1 MLRTLLESGPGATD
15 PRARWTTASV
25 LAHAALI
32 AAAVG
37 ATMVDAMNER
47 PDPYPETPIYIAPPR
62 APEPA
67 PRNPDGALLS
77 LPREGLRIAESV
89 FPPLHTL
96 LLEEHRLSTPEL
108 FDPPGG
114 VTPTAAADGSPR
126 GGVFPAVQVERT
138 VVPRADNPPPEYPRT
153 LRESNV
159 EGEVLVRFVVD
170 STGRVE
176 AESIVVLQQPHALF
190 GDAVRRWL
198 PRTRYRPAEIGGQPV
213 RQLVEQRI
221 AFALRP

>member
-15 PRARWTTASV
+15 PRGSWTTASV

-37 ATMVDAMNER
+37 ATMVDRINEPR
-47 PDPYPETPIYIAPPR
+47 AHHPETPIYVAPPR

-67 PRNPDGALLS
+67 AQDPDGALVS
-77 LPREGLRIAESV
+77 LPREGLRIAEAV
-89 FPPLHTL
+89 FAPLHTFF
-96 LLEEHRLSTPEL
+96 LEEYRLSTPDL
-108 FDPPGG
+108 FDHPGG
-114 VTPTAAADGSPR
+114 MTSTAAAVGIPG

-138 VVPRADNPPPEYPRT
+138 VVPHSANPPPEYPRT

-176 AESIVVLQQPHALF
+176 RESIVILQEPHALF

-221 AFALRP
+221 AFGLRP

>member
-37 ATMVDAMNER
+37 ATTVDGINEPR
-47 PDPYPETPIYIAPPR
+47 APHPETPIYVAPPR

-67 PRNPDGALLS
+67 AQNLDGALVS

-96 LLEEHRLSTPEL
+96 FLEEHRLSTRDL
-108 FDPPGG
+108 FDHPGG
-114 VTPTAAADGSPR
+114 VTPTAAAEAIPG
-126 GGVFPAVQVERT
+126 GGVFPAIHVERT
-138 VVPRADNPPPEYPRT
+138 VVSRADNPPPEYPRT
-153 LRESNV
+153 LRESNI

-176 AESIVVLQQPHALF
+176 AESIVVLQEPHSLF

-221 AFALRP
+221 SFALRP